1 MITFLIIVG
10 FFIIFFLGKRSGYA
24 KPVEKDSW
32 KPIEDLLPNLSR
44 FRELDSVTY
53 AKFIDNL
60 ELAKQELFNP
70 NEVNL
75 ELSGTYLRRAVDD
88 FSSISG
94 SLPSGDSVYH
104 DEIAELAVNLAIT
117 GEKILM
123 EDAEEIHK
131 SFTPRL
137 LNALID

>member
-1 MITFLIIVG
+1 MITFLLIIG
-10 FFIIFFLGKRSGYA
+10 FSIIFFLGKRSGYA
-24 KPVEKDSW
+24 KPVKKESW
-32 KPIEDLLPNLSR
+32 KPIDDLLPNLSR

-60 ELAKQELFNP
+60 ELAKKEMFNP
-70 NEVNL
+70 YETNL
-75 ELSGTYLRRAVDD
+75 ELSSTHLRRAVDD

-94 SLPSGDSVYH
+94 SLPSGDSAYH

-123 EDAEEIHK
+123 EAAEETNK
-131 SFTPRL
+131 PFTPHL
-137 LNALID
+137 MNALID